1 MRSTD
6 ASSGYANNKS
16 APPMMLLTIVPPI
29 RPAAIAQ
36 AIVVVIAIA
45 LYGSACFAV
54 EPTALRG
61 PEGGEVRGL
70 IIGIDA
76 YRYVRP
82 LKGAVAD
89 ARDIEAALRKM
100 GTKDVT
106 TLIDAQADRDSVL
119 KIFDQLIART
129 RPGDIVL
136 LSIAGHGAQEPERV
150 KGSQPDGMED
160 VFLLPGFQPSA
171 TGSRQRILG
180 QEFNHFIKQ
189 FEARGARVLF
199 VADTCHGGGM
209 VRSLDPR
216 AEEMSFRQVQT
227 YRLAVDDLKPV
238 STSTDALLTEL
249 DFENAAFLAA
259 VDRRTKAPEV
269 SIPGIP
275 GLRGALT
282 YAVARAI
289 EGNADANAD
298 GKITLK
304 ELFTNVRQVVY
315 QLSNQR
321 QNIVTMT
328 SPKRDLNT
336 DVVFQLTRA
345 VTMLETVPQAP
356 KASTGSASAPIATP
370 GLKGRPVKIASLDG
384 KSTQLSDLKMRTAPF
399 EIVAPVDNPDLI
411 WDPDSHDVLAWGD
424 VIAYRIDKN
433 DLTSV
438 IDRAAA
444 VRELKQMATAAPQV
458 VRVVPDDAL
467 HHNQSIVDIAVG
479 DVAGRA
485 LILFNIAGDGTIQPL
500 YPIGSDPPI
509 VLSDEYRLPVRV
521 REPFGADQMVAI
533 TSQQRM
539 TALEQVL
546 MQFNGRR
553 SAVQVLQMVE
563 RYAPADARIG
573 VTGLFTAP

>member
-1 MRSTD
+1 MLSID
-6 ASSGYANNKS
+6 ASNGCASRNAVPFGTRLASLVRGIAVATALGLSG
-16 APPMMLLTIVPPI
+16 
-29 RPAAIAQ
+29 AAC
-36 AIVVVIAIA
+36 
-45 LYGSACFAV
+45 YAV
-54 EPTALRG
+54 EPAALSG

-76 YRYVRP
+76 YRYVIA

-89 ARDIEAALRKM
+89 ARDIASALRKM

-106 TLIDAQADRDSVL
+106 TLIDGQADRASVL
-119 KIFDQLIART
+119 QAIDQLMARS

-150 KGSQPDGMED
+150 RGSQPDGMED
-160 VFLLPGFQPSA
+160 VFLRPGFRPDA
-171 TGSRQRILG
+171 AGSQQRILG

-189 FEARGARVLF
+189 FESRGVRVLF

-209 VRSLDPR
+209 VRAIDPR
-216 AEEMSFRQVQT
+216 AGEMSFRQIRA

-238 STSTDALLTEL
+238 STNADALLTEL
-249 DFENAAFLAA
+249 DFESAAFLAA
-259 VDRRTKAPEV
+259 VDRHTKAPEV
-269 SIPGIP
+269 SIPGIA

-282 YAVARAI
+282 YAVARAV
-289 EGNADANAD
+289 EGNADANGD

-321 QNIVTMT
+321 QNIVTLT
-328 SPKRDLNT
+328 SPSRNLDT
-336 DVVFQLTRA
+336 DVIFKLTRS
-345 VTMLETVPQAP
+345 VTVLETAPHAP
-356 KASTGSASAPIATP
+356 KPSLDPAPVVAP
-370 GLKGRPVKIASLDG
+370 ELSGRPPVKIASLDG
-384 KSTQLSDLKMRTAPF
+384 KSAQLSDLTKRMTPF

-411 WDPDSHDVLAWGD
+411 WDPHSHDVLAWGD
-424 VIAYRIDKN
+424 VVAYRIEKE

-444 VRELKQMATAAPQV
+444 VRELKRISTKAPQT
-458 VRVVPDDAL
+458 VRVVPDDTL
-467 HHNQSIVDIAVG
+467 HHSQSVVDVVVG

-485 LILFNIAGDGTIQPL
+485 LILFNISGDGTIQTL

-509 VLSDEYRLPVRV
+509 SALAEYRFPVRV
-521 REPFGADQMVAI
+521 RDPFGADQIVAI

-546 MQFNGRR
+546 TQFNGRR
-553 SAVQVLQMVE
+553 SPIQVLQMVQ

-573 VTGLFTAP
+573 ATGLFTAP

>member
-1 MRSTD
+1 M
-6 ASSGYANNKS
+6 
-16 APPMMLLTIVPPI
+16 PLTIV
-29 RPAAIAQ
+29 RRIA
-36 AIVVVIAIA
+36 VVITIA
-45 LYGSACFAV
+45 VYGSACYEV
-54 EPTALRG
+54 EPAALRG

-76 YRYVRP
+76 YRYVKP

-89 ARDIEAALRKM
+89 AHDIETVLRKM

-106 TLIDAQADRDSVL
+106 TLIDGQANRDSVL
-119 KIFDQLIART
+119 KTFDQLVGRT

-136 LSIAGHGAQEPERV
+136 LAIAGHGAQEPERV

-160 VFLLPGFQPSA
+160 VFLLSGFQSNA
-171 TGSRQRILG
+171 TGSQQRILG

-189 FEARGARVLF
+189 FETRGARVLF
-199 VADTCHGGGM
+199 VADTCHGGRM

-216 AEEMSFRQVQT
+216 AEEMSFRQIET
-227 YRLAVDDLKPV
+227 YHLTIDDLKPV
-238 STSTDALLTEL
+238 STSSDALLTEL
-249 DFENAAFLAA
+249 DFEKVALLAA

-321 QNIVTMT
+321 QNIVTKT
-328 SPKRDLNT
+328 SPKRDLDT

-345 VTMLETVPQAP
+345 VTMLETVPEAP
-356 KASTGSASAPIATP
+356 KASTGAASAPFAAP
-370 GLKGRPVKIASLDG
+370 EPKGRPVKIASLDG
-384 KSTQLSDLKMRTAPF
+384 KSAQLSDLKVQTAPF
-399 EIVAPVDNPDLI
+399 EIVASVDNPDLI

-424 VIAYRIDKN
+424 VLAYRIDKN

-458 VRVVPDDAL
+458 VRVVPDDAV
-467 HHNQSIVDIAVG
+467 HHNESIVEIATG

-485 LILFNIAGDGTIQPL
+485 LILFNISGDGTIQPL

-509 VLSDEYRLPVRV
+509 VPSSEHRLPVRV
-521 REPFGADQMVAI
+521 REPFGADQIVAI

-546 MQFNGRR
+546 VQFNGRR
-553 SAVQVLQMVE
+553 SAVQVLEMVQ

>member
-1 MRSTD
+1 MLSID
-6 ASSGYANNKS
+6 ASNGCASRNAVPFGTRLASLVRGIAVATALGLSG
-16 APPMMLLTIVPPI
+16 
-29 RPAAIAQ
+29 AAC
-36 AIVVVIAIA
+36 
-45 LYGSACFAV
+45 YAV
-54 EPTALRG
+54 EPAALSG

-76 YRYVRP
+76 YRYVIA

-89 ARDIEAALRKM
+89 ARDIASALRKM

-106 TLIDAQADRDSVL
+106 TLIDGQADRASVL
-119 KIFDQLIART
+119 QAIDQLMARS

-150 KGSQPDGMED
+150 RGSQPDGMED
-160 VFLLPGFQPSA
+160 VFLLPGFRPDA
-171 TGSRQRILG
+171 AGSQQRILG

-189 FEARGARVLF
+189 FESRGVRVLF

-209 VRSLDPR
+209 VRAIDPR
-216 AEEMSFRQVQT
+216 AGEMSFRQIRA

-238 STSTDALLTEL
+238 STNADALLTEL
-249 DFENAAFLAA
+249 DFESAAFLAA
-259 VDRRTKAPEV
+259 VDRHTKAPEV
-269 SIPGIP
+269 SIPGIA

-282 YAVARAI
+282 YAVARAV
-289 EGNADANAD
+289 EGNADANGD

-321 QNIVTMT
+321 QNIVTLT
-328 SPKRDLNT
+328 SPSRNLDT
-336 DVVFQLTRA
+336 DVIFKLTRS
-345 VTMLETVPQAP
+345 VTVLETAPHAP
-356 KASTGSASAPIATP
+356 KPSLDPAPVVAP
-370 GLKGRPVKIASLDG
+370 ELSGRPPVKIASLDG
-384 KSTQLSDLKMRTAPF
+384 KSAQLSDLTKRMTPF

-411 WDPDSHDVLAWGD
+411 WDPHSHDVLAWGD
-424 VIAYRIDKN
+424 VVAYRIEKE

-444 VRELKQMATAAPQV
+444 VRELKRISTKAPQT
-458 VRVVPDDAL
+458 VRVVPDDTL
-467 HHNQSIVDIAVG
+467 HHSQSVVDVVVG

-485 LILFNIAGDGTIQPL
+485 LILFNISGDGTIQTL

-509 VLSDEYRLPVRV
+509 SALAEYRFPVRV
-521 REPFGADQMVAI
+521 RDPFGADQIVAI

-546 MQFNGRR
+546 TQFNGRR
-553 SAVQVLQMVE
+553 SPIQVLQMIQ

-573 VTGLFTAP
+573 ATGLFTAP